1 MSNQYPMTMIN
12 KATVSAYVA
21 AMNAGDEAALRA
33 VFAEGA
39 VIVGVTGEGSVDYAM
54 PVWQQLHSGLNMRLE
69 VQSMVAEAN
78 VVAVRFIERG
88 SWTGPFLGF
97 TAPTGKAYELV
108 AMEWFELELGKITRR
123 WGVRDSAYQA
133 KQVGF
138 PAAPTKGDV
147 KAA

>member
-1 MSNQYPMTMIN
+1 MSNQSATTAIN

-33 VFAEGA
+33 VFAPGA
-39 VIVGVTGEGSVDYAM
+39 SIVGVTGEGSVDYAM
-54 PVWQQLHSGLNMRLE
+54 PVWQQLHTGLNMRLE

-78 VVAVRFIERG
+78 IVAVRFIERG

-97 TAPTGKAYELV
+97 TSPTGKTYELS
-108 AMEWFELELGKITRR
+108 AIEWFELEAGKITRR
-123 WGVRDSAYQA
+123 WGVRDSAHQA

-138 PAAPTKGDV
+138 PAAPTKG
-147 KAA
+147 AAEAA